1 MRSRTCAINPRFD
14 FKARP
19 STYTFP
25 TPLADGTYHW
35 RVKSVGAG
43 SLESSFSATDTFVI
57 IPAFG
62 PWTVPLLALAMIAY
76 MIWYNPKRPA
86 A

>member
-1 MRSRTCAINPRFD
+1 MAASDANKVTILTV
-14 FKARP
+14 

-25 TPLADGTYHW
+25 TRLADGTYHW

-43 SLESSFSATDTFVI
+43 ALESSFSATDTFVV

-76 MIWYNPKRPA
+76 MVWYNRRQVVRSQR
-86 A
+86 